1 MKLYS
6 DSFKD
11 IKGLNHEYKYLRKQ
25 LIKNMNY
32 PQNVRF
38 APACFVLETYYE
50 DGKPRTAEECR
61 TRNPWLP
68 YTSDKGTMRDRL
80 RNNTQGL
87 FRLATIDT
95 ESLKQY

>member
-6 DSFKD
+6 NSFKD
-11 IKGLNHEYKYLRKQ
+11 LKGFNHEYKYLRNQ
-25 LIKNMNY
+25 LIKTMEY

-38 APACFVLETYYE
+38 APACFTLETYYD
-50 DGKPRTAEECR
+50 DGKPRTAEKYR
-61 TRNPWLP
+61 TYSPWQP

-80 RNNTQGL
+80 RNNTQEL
-87 FRLATIDT
+87 FRLATVDT